1 MPAEI
6 YGRRS
11 SSAGVPAV
19 AARVIDEDGVVEQ
32 EMIGFI
38 YLLEALLGC
47 TVTRSKIGVVLL
59 GQPSISLFYFCRRG
73 SRAESEDSKI
83 MRGEESALFSL
94 HDGSWRL
101 PLMASR
107 SREAVRFNSR

>member
-1 MPAEI
+1 MGNEI
-6 YGRRS
+6 YVRRS
-11 SSAGVPAV
+11 SSAGVPARI
-19 AARVIDEDGVVEQ
+19 ARVIEQDGVVEQ

-94 HDGSWRL
+94 HDGSWRR
-101 PLMASR
+101 PLVASP
-107 SREAVRFNSR
+107 SRKAVRLNSC